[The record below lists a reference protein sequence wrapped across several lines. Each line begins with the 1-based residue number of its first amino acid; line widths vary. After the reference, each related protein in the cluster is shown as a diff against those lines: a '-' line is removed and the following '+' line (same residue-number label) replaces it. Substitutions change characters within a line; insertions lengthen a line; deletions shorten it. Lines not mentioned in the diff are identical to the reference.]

1 MKLNQEKVS
10 TADFLF
16 LFFLFFFHLEKEINL
31 IIISPELVY
40 CNDSCLFPHL
50 SLLGWAYWI
59 DVYQCDGN
67 LLTAGGDNKNVKIF
81 DKRKSKFVQ
90 TFDGIHE
97 GNIFFNKS
105 LLTSNCYLIGSVRC
119 IRWSPSGDMIASTS
133 RDQTVALLDLKTG
146 KKLFTG
152 KTSDGSKF
160 SLFD

>member
-1 MKLNQEKVS
+1 MAFTKVIY
-10 TADFLF
+10 FL
-16 LFFLFFFHLEKEINL
+16 
-31 IIISPELVY
+31 
-40 CNDSCLFPHL
+40 
-50 SLLGWAYWI
+50 
-59 DVYQCDGN
+59 
-67 LLTAGGDNKNVKIF
+67 
-81 DKRKSKFVQ
+81 
-90 TFDGIHE
+90 
-97 GNIFFNKS
+97 FFNKS